1 MSDWRRTSTGKPS
14 KKFISDVKRISKFV
28 EQRDIKNYAG
38 RAGFKKDHIYLNNLF
53 HQQRLKYIK
62 DWSNETFNI
71 FMRNISGTR
80 PFQEVN
86 AILTKGQTKFIEL
99 PVKRKTLKE
108 IKKESKELDKLM
120 EKTVKPNKKKIVKK
134 TKTVKKTKNNKKVEI
149 KKLEKKL
156 EELDNELEDAYQ
168 KSNLDIIDDI
178 EKDIEKTADKLEK
191 FGVR

>member
-120 EKTVKPNKKKIVKK
+120 EKTVKPKKE
-134 TKTVKKTKNNKKVEI
+134 KTVKKSMTKGKKEI
-149 KKLEKKL
+149 
-156 EELDNELEDAYQ
+156 
-168 KSNLDIIDDI
+168 
-178 EKDIEKTADKLEK
+178 DKLLK
-191 FGVR
+191 RVGK